1 MAKLYDVLHE
11 VVQGQD
17 TVLQNYINSA
27 QNVLTS
33 AISMDLVVS
42 KAPDCSKIPDMLYD
56 QSLKLEP
63 KSVANLMNADQSL
76 IFKKSLQALPI
87 ERASILPPRQKAE
100 FGKCLLLM
108 EVAKE
113 YQAFEHLVIFRNIYS
128 KLLILVVYT
137 LYWLFWVPF
146 VKRNIHKKHI

>member
-42 KAPDCSKIPDMLYD
+42 NAPECSKIPDMLYD

-63 KSVANLMNADQSL
+63 KSVVNLMNADQSL

-87 ERASILPPRQKAE
+87 ERASILSSKQKVE

-113 YQAFEHLVIFRNIYS
+113 YQAFEHLVIFI
-128 KLLILVVYT
+128 
-137 LYWLFWVPF
+137 
-146 VKRNIHKKHI
+146 